1 VCPEC
6 GATLPDSGDC
16 WTRVHQLLEI
26 ETRVLPGLDSEHG
39 MRAHFF
45 AIASYQ
51 LQHPFRVGADTLPVL
66 RDSVRR
72 ALGPSAPPIAHI
84 RHEMGRH
91 MTSGA
96 KAGRMAAPGDRSHVD
111 PAWPREWTV
120 TAEDVLAG
128 SEQDYPQAV
137 RSWAAS
143 TVDDLDRAL
152 G

>member
-1 VCPEC
+1 
-6 GATLPDSGDC
+6 
-16 WTRVHQLLEI
+16 
-26 ETRVLPGLDSEHG
+26 
-39 MRAHFF
+39 
-45 AIASYQ
+45 
-51 LQHPFRVGADTLPVL
+51 
-66 RDSVRR
+66 SVRR

-152 G
+152 GWAARSWTVCGGIGRLGPNTRKPPGL